1 MKSTTTEY
9 EGWVVTVYAVAFGMY
24 RYVATRGELGF
35 KSGLVEATDE
45 MDALDEVKKD
55 LTWTVDEILKRE
67 G

>member
-35 KSGLVEATDE
+35 KSGLVPAHDE

-55 LTWTVDEILKRE
+55 LT
-67 G
+67 